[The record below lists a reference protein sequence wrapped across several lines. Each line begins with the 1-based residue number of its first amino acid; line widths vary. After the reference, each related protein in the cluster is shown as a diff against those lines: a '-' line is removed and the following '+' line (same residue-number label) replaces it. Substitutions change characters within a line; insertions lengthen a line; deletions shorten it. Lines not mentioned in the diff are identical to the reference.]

1 MGLFSRSA
9 ATAPAPTTAT
19 PAAAQAAETK
29 EKQEEV
35 DPLSLLVAGAP
46 DTSAQEKTVQRFLRS
61 NNRHCYVDGALG
73 CAAYTYSALQHIHGQ
88 SNALTLLSMWA
99 AGTTFL
105 VNVAMRK
112 LVQEQVAPSPEFL
125 KLQQQKQQA
134 QQAQENKKQK
144 EEEKKNGASTVATT
158 TTVATGGVPDLNAA
172 LRIVSEQKAN
182 VFQLETVASWIW
194 MLSSL
199 QQFRVHKRLKW
210 CGYSS
215 WCGLG
220 CSAYFTLRYMYG
232 LLIE

>member
-1 MGLFSRSA
+1 MGLFSK
-9 ATAPAPTTAT
+9 APAAT
-19 PAAAQAAETK
+19 PAASVATPEHGQDDTE
-29 EKQEEV
+29 QQ
-35 DPLSLLVAGAP
+35 LSLLVAGAP
-46 DTSAQEKTVQRFLRS
+46 DTGAQERQVQRFLRS
-61 NNRHCYVDGALG
+61 NHRHCYVDGALG
-73 CAAYTYSALQHIHGQ
+73 GAAYTYSALQHMHGQ

-112 LVQEQVAPSPEFL
+112 LVQEEVAPSPEFL
-125 KLQQQKQQA
+125 RMQQQA
-134 QQAQENKKQK
+134 QQRRGEAQAK
-144 EEEKKNGASTVATT
+144 AATVGDTT
-158 TTVATGGVPDLNAA
+158 TTSSSTTPAAAVTPGGVPDLTAA
-172 LRIVSEQKAN
+172 LRIISEKKAE

-215 WCGLG
+215 WSGLA

-232 LLIE
+232 VLLE